1 MITPSKSIATMLVAD
16 GFGTLGVDLFYTT
29 LPGQPDN
36 AIAVIDTGGL
46 APVKEIP
53 GLRKVTIQVL
63 VRNKEYDAGFE
74 MAQDIYYHLHERYS
88 GISAE
93 NPIEGYELCVALQ
106 QPTPILKDENDRHI
120 FTCNYLIHIQDQ

>member
-1 MITPSKSIATMLVAD
+1 MITPSKSIATMLAD
-16 GFGTLGVDLFYTT
+16 DDFGVLGVDLFYTT

-36 AIAVIDTGGL
+36 AVAVIDTGGL

-53 GLRKVTIQVL
+53 GMRRVTVQIL
-63 VRNKEYDAGFE
+63 VRDKEYDAGFQI
-74 MAQDIYYHLHERYS
+74 AQAIYYHLHERYS
-88 GISAE
+88 GISAA
-93 NPIEGYELCVALQ
+93 NPIDGYGLGVALR

>member
-1 MITPSKSIATMLVAD
+1 MITPSKSIATMLAAD
-16 GFGTLGVDLFYTT
+16 GFGTLATDIFYTT

-36 AIAVIDTGGL
+36 AVAVIDTGGL

-53 GLRKVTIQVL
+53 GLRKVTVQIL

-88 GISAE
+88 GISAAH
-93 NPIEGYELCVALQ
+93 PIDTYELCVALQ

-120 FTCNYLIHIQDQ
+120 ITCNYLIHIQDQ